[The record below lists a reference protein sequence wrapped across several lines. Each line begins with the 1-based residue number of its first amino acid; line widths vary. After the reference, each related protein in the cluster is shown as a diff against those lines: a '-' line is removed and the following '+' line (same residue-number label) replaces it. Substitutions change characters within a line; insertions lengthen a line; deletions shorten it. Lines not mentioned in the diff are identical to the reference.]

1 MLFVLDSLMFN
12 GFIEVNFIFKIKVI
26 WLIFFIN
33 GKEILWILNRI
44 VFFKLFKKF
53 WFIILFYV
61 NNVFY
66 VFKYSYRLYMVCFR

>member
-12 GFIEVNFIFKIKVI
+12 GFIEVNFIFKIKDI